1 MRGKKMSGLRN
12 AWEISL
18 EKTDKSDPD
27 NKKRKSLTDEQK
39 KAIAEI
45 RNEFKAK
52 LADIDITL
60 QFKLGKLSDR
70 TPPEEMEAVTET
82 LKTDF
87 AKDKKTLE
95 SEMESQVEAVRQQKK

>member
-1 MRGKKMSGLRN
+1 MSGLRN

-18 EKTDKSDPD
+18 EKTDKVDPD
-27 NKKRKSLTDEQK
+27 RKNRKSLTDDQK
-39 KAIAEI
+39 KAIAEV

-52 LADIDITL
+52 FADIDITL

-82 LKTDF
+82 LKADF
-87 AKDKKTLE
+87 AKEKKSLE
-95 SEMESQVEAVRQQKK
+95 SEVESRIEAIRQKNK

>member
-1 MRGKKMSGLRN
+1 MSGLRN

-27 NKKRKSLTDEQK
+27 RKNRKALTNTQK

-45 RNEFKAK
+45 RKEFKAK
-52 LADIDITL
+52 FADIDITL

-70 TPPEEMEAVTET
+70 TPPEELEAVAET
-82 LKTDF
+82 LRAEF
-87 AKDKKTLE
+87 AKDKNELE
-95 SEMESQVEAVRQQKK
+95 SQLDSQIEAVRRQKQ

>member
-1 MRGKKMSGLRN
+1 MSGLKN

-27 NKKRKSLTDEQK
+27 SEKRKSLTDEQK

-45 RNEFKAK
+45 RTEYKAK

-60 QFKLGKLSDR
+60 QFKLGKLPDR
-70 TPPEEMEAVTET
+70 TPPEELEAVSGT
-82 LKTDF
+82 LKEEY
-87 AKDKKTLE
+87 AKEKKALE
-95 SEMESQVEAVRQQKK
+95 SEMESKIEAIRQ

>member
-1 MRGKKMSGLRN
+1 MSGLRN

-27 NKKRKSLTDEQK
+27 RKNRKALTDAQK

-45 RNEFKAK
+45 RKEFKAK
-52 LADIDITL
+52 FADIDITL

-70 TPPEEMEAVTET
+70 TPPEELEAVAET
-82 LKTDF
+82 LRAEF
-87 AKDKKTLE
+87 AKDKNELE
-95 SEMESQVEAVRQQKK
+95 SQLDSQIEAVRRQKQ

>member
-1 MRGKKMSGLRN
+1 MSGLRN

-18 EKTDKSDPD
+18 EKSDKVDPE
-27 NKKRKSLTDEQK
+27 RKNRKGLTNAQK

-60 QFKLGKLSDR
+60 QFKLTKLPDR

-82 LKTDF
+82 LKTEF
-87 AKDKKTLE
+87 ALEKKTLE
-95 SEMESQVEAVRQQKK
+95 SEMESRIDAARQKNQ